1 MLARRIGGELS
12 RLGNLAARGDNSC
25 ELSRAMAGGVIS
37 EKGITGG
44 TGWAGVGLVRVRAFW
59 CSCVLVF
66 VRGRETGFGGFKGL
80 CA

>member
-59 CSCVLVF
+59 CSCVVEKLDL
-66 VRGRETGFGGFKGL
+66 GGL
-80 CA
+80 RDCARRCYA